1 MIMPDHSSRSLPLVA
16 DHLSDHLSINF
27 FYLVVVKF
35 ILDCLQPLII
45 EDDKQVVHLS
55 AMKLFTEPRRVCP

>member
-1 MIMPDHSSRSLPLVA
+1 MILS
-16 DHLSDHLSINF
+16 DHLSDHLSDVNESINF
-27 FYLVVVKF
+27 FCLVVVKF